1 MAHPRSNA
9 WLTVAILVGTAAA
22 LLAIPT
28 RAFAQSISRP
38 GRSTDPGAPA
48 RSPLPVE
55 SDADGSLVYRLEPG
69 LDYFLRIET
78 DPTVTTIDT
87 LKDDLR
93 ATGVTPVVTYERVAD
108 LDPRWPL
115 ELRAIPAAGTRWVG
129 VRVATPTEIPADRF
143 LTAWGT

>member
-1 MAHPRSNA
+1 MTYPQSNA

-48 RSPLPVE
+48 RSALPVE
-55 SDADGSLVYRLEPG
+55 TAQDGSLVYRLEPG
-69 LDYFLRIET
+69 LDYFLRVET
-78 DPTVTTIDT
+78 DPTITTLDA

-115 ELRAIPAAGTRWVG
+115 ELRTTPAPGTRWVG
-129 VRVATPTEIPADRF
+129 VRVAVPTTIPADRF